1 MKNIIIGLVGLIILI
16 SGIFIYVK
24 IQDNNSIDALNIAVE
39 NYRTG
44 TEQLLDEI
52 AELGKQLIIYESIII
67 KAENRNT
74 ELGNI
79 LNESAKEI
87 ERSINSTERI
97 KDITSEF
104 ENAVKD
110 SLSIIEE
117 LREYDFTE

>member
-24 IQDNNSIDALNIAVE
+24 IQDNNSIDNLNIAVE

-44 TEQLLDEI
+44 TEQLLNEI

-67 KAENRNT
+67 EAENRNT

-79 LNESAKEI
+79 LTESAKEI

-97 KDITSEF
+97 EDINSEF
-104 ENAVKD
+104 ENTIKD
-110 SLSIIEE
+110 SLSIIRE

>member
-1 MKNIIIGLVGLIILI
+1 MKNILIGLIGLLILIIG
-16 SGIFIYVK
+16 IFVYVK
-24 IQDNNSIDALNIAVE
+24 IKDNNSIDALNITVE

-44 TEQLLDEI
+44 TEQLLNEI

-67 KAENRNT
+67 EAENRNT

-79 LNESAKEI
+79 LTESAKEI

-97 KDITSEF
+97 EDINSEF
-104 ENAVKD
+104 ENTIKD
-110 SLSIIEE
+110 SISIIEE

>member
-1 MKNIIIGLVGLIILI
+1 MKNILIGLIGLLILLI
-16 SGIFIYVK
+16 GVFAYVK
-24 IQDNNSIDALNIAVE
+24 IEDNNSIDNLNIAVE

-44 TEQLLDEI
+44 TEQLLNEI

-67 KAENRNT
+67 EAENRNT

-79 LNESAKEI
+79 LTESAKEI

-97 KDITSEF
+97 KDIASEF
-104 ENAVKD
+104 ENTIKD

>member
-24 IQDNNSIDALNIAVE
+24 IQDNNSIDALNITVE

-44 TEQLLDEI
+44 TEQLLNEI

-67 KAENRNT
+67 EAENRNT

-79 LNESAKEI
+79 LTESAKEI

-97 KDITSEF
+97 KDIASEF
-104 ENAVKD
+104 ENTIKD
-110 SLSIIEE
+110 SISIIEE

>member
-1 MKNIIIGLVGLIILI
+1 MKKIIIGLVGLLILLI
-16 SGIFIYVK
+16 GIFIYVK
-24 IQDNNSIDALNIAVE
+24 IQDNNSIDSLNIAVE

-67 KAENRNT
+67 EAENRNT

-79 LNESAKEI
+79 LTESAKEI

-97 KDITSEF
+97 KDIASEF
-104 ENAVKD
+104 ENTIKD
-110 SLSIIEE
+110 SISIIEE